1 MTRHF
6 ALGALL
12 ASFGM
17 QAWAW
22 DCSHEKV
29 IDETLDLS
37 DASELAVQAAAGEL
51 KINGRENGDEARI
64 RGRVCASEEEW
75 LEQAGI
81 VTEAGERAAIRVY
94 LPDVGNSWSWTGS
107 RYVYLDLELEVPAS
121 LPLDV
126 RDSSGD
132 MRIEGVGAL
141 SVRDSSGE
149 IEITDSTGP
158 VTLEDSSG
166 DVELRDIGGDVT
178 VESDSSGELRGYD
191 IEGTVLVRRD
201 SSGDI
206 HFRDVGEHFI
216 VERDSSGDIS
226 ADRVGGDF
234 RVLRDGS
241 GDIDADNVT
250 GEVDIPPDKV

>member
-6 ALGALL
+6 VLGALL
-12 ASFGM
+12 ASIGS

-22 DCSHEKV
+22 DCGHEKA

-37 DASELAVQAAAGEL
+37 GTSELAVRAAAGEL
-51 KINGRENGDEARI
+51 KISGREGSTEARI

-75 LEQAGI
+75 LEQAG
-81 VTEAGERAAIRVY
+81 VATESGERAEIRVY
-94 LPDVGNSWSWTGS
+94 LPDVGSSWSWTGG

-121 LPLDV
+121 VPLDV

-132 MRIEGVGAL
+132 MRIEGVGAV

-149 IEITDSTGP
+149 IEISDSSGP
-158 VTLEDSSG
+158 VTVEDSSG

-178 VESDSSGELRGYD
+178 VASDSSGELRGYD
-191 IEGTVLVRRD
+191 IEGTVLVKRD

-206 HFRDVGEHFI
+206 RFRDVGRHFI

-234 RVLRDGS
+234 RVLRDSS

-250 GEVDIPPDKV
+250 GEVDIPPDKA